1 MIFIILAIL
10 LELVYSINQIVLIN
24 STDFVVIQ
32 LRAIELNLY
41 QANYI
46 KQYIGEATNGQV
58 YQTSWVFSNYNYTP
72 IKGSKIKS
80 KEYLLDTKSR
90 FVYKPNKYFNYKQ
103 IDKITWLVTGLKT
116 GLVTKSVTKPY
127 GDTTSIINVHILPIT
142 KQIVSSN
149 FLLDDES
156 WTISGSNPLKPSGI
170 KYWNYNGGF
179 ITGSEDYIN
188 VDYSEI
194 KHTYSIINRPDK
206 SLWYFK
212 APNKYYQ
219 NLAISYGGFLE
230 FKLIELTGDFNSNIN
245 MVPIVK
251 LNSPLISLGYYNK
264 TKFKNHWLIQL
275 VPDNFLPKVS
285 PNQFTNLLEQI
296 NGLEILGDWTQG
308 YETVGLDSV
317 LVKAK

>member
-1 MIFIILAIL
+1 M
-10 LELVYSINQIVLIN
+10 VHSINQIVLIN

-32 LRAIELNLY
+32 LRAIELNLN

-46 KQYIGEATNGQV
+46 KQYMGKATNGQV
-58 YQTSWVFSNYNYTP
+58 YQTSWVFSNYNYAP

-90 FVYKPNKYFNYKQ
+90 FVYKPNMYFNSKQ
-103 IDKITWLVTGLKT
+103 IDKITWLVTR
-116 GLVTKSVTKPY
+116 SVTKPY
-127 GDTTSIINVHILPIT
+127 GDITSIINVHVLPIN
-142 KQIVSSN
+142 KQIVSSD
-149 FLLDDES
+149 FLLGDES
-156 WTISGSNPLKPSGI
+156 WTISGSNPLKPTGI

-188 VDYSEI
+188 VDYSKI

-212 APNKYYQ
+212 APYKYYQ

-230 FKLIELTGDFNSNIN
+230 FKLIELAGDFTGNIDT
-245 MVPIVK
+245 VPIVK

-264 TKFKNHWLIQL
+264 TQFKNNWSIQL

-285 PNQFTNLLEQI
+285 PDQFTNLLEQI

-308 YETVGLDSV
+308 YETIGLDSV
-317 LVKAK
+317 IIKAR